1 MKLSGA
7 IVLLNGAGEPVAAVL
22 EVNQSQVCVKQRPA
36 RIKHRPQAKRTGADM
51 PQILGSF
58 LEVLPADGRTA
69 DRADKMAAYDRL
81 HAGPERRRRTSGVA
95 AHTANGLKSR
105 VKDTPTKLEKAV
117 RRSCTTGPADPRTGE
132 PMVGSRRGSSPL

>member
-22 EVNQSQVCVKQRPA
+22 EVNQRQVCVKQRPA

-58 LEVLPADGRTA
+58 LEVLPADGPTA
-69 DRADKMAAYDRL
+69 DRADKMAAFDRYMP
-81 HAGPERRRRTSGVA
+81 GPNEGA
-95 AHTANGLKSR
+95 AR
-105 VKDTPTKLEKAV
+105 
-117 RRSCTTGPADPRTGE
+117 PA
-132 PMVGSRRGSSPL
+132 